1 MTLEQLRIFV
11 AVAERCHVTRAA
23 EALNMAQSAVS
34 AAVSALEGRHGAT
47 LFHRVGRGIAR
58 TFTRCTDFLARDAAR
73 HRRHSARTAE
83 ASRLAG
89 CLPGGCIYPWFD
101 ARSSSVHLWASLAR

>member
-47 LFHRVGRGIAR
+47 LFHIA
-58 TFTRCTDFLARDAAR
+58 
-73 HRRHSARTAE
+73 SVV
-83 ASRLAG
+83 ASRS
-89 CLPGGCIYPWFD
+89 PRR
-101 ARSSSVHLWASLAR
+101 ARCSSVRPGPF